1 MNKKLFLIGC
11 LLITCLL
18 SAQNQDTRLGAINF
32 PQAYLH
38 AGSEYPQGFYE
49 VVLTFK
55 DAVPFFY
62 VYDSKQELL
71 FEELAIVKANSH
83 RGSASS
89 FRLKNELLK
98 GAEYYRIMVIKP
110 GQSLMGYFLVKK

>member
-1 MNKKLFLIGC
+1 MNEKLILFSL

-18 SAQNQDTRLGAINF
+18 PAQNQDINLGAINF
-32 PQAYLH
+32 PQAYIH
-38 AGSEYPQGFYE
+38 AGMEFPQGYYG

-71 FEELAIVKANSH
+71 FEELAVVKVHSGRKMTAPY
-83 RGSASS
+83 
-89 FRLKNELLK
+89 RLKNELLK
-98 GAEYYRIMVIKP
+98 DKEFFRIMVNKSRSMANGLFP
-110 GQSLMGYFLVKK
+110 C